1 MEFEV
6 KAVARY
12 IPISPQKVRLV
23 LAAVRGRGADEA
35 LAMLKFMPQGAAR
48 PVAKLIQSAIANAEE
63 NYGMNREDL
72 FIYRVFADDGP
83 RRPWRRFGA
92 RGRWKPIIRRSSHV
106 TVVLGE
112 REVAV
117 KPAPKTEARRPRFSL
132 RRRREETPAKPE
144 SKDEEGNS

>member
-6 KAVARY
+6 KAVAKY

-23 LAAVRGRGADEA
+23 LDAVRGRGADEA

-48 PVAKLIQSAIANAEE
+48 PVAKLIQSAVANAEE
-63 NYGMNREDL
+63 NFGMNREDL

-92 RGRWKPIIRRSSHV
+92 RGRWKPIIRRSSHI

-112 REVAV
+112 RAVTV

-132 RRRREETPAKPE
+132 RRRSQGARPE
-144 SKDEEGNS
+144 SKEKEEGNS